1 MLLSRL
7 ALVLA
12 LSVGE
17 RPGSTPRVS
26 TPGAASPPEK
36 SASRASA
43 TRHAPG
49 DPVTDAALVRAAR
62 QGDQTAFGALYE
74 RYRAPVHA
82 VLMARVPARDAS
94 DLVQD
99 AFLTALRR
107 LPSLR
112 DDSAF
117 AGWLMAIA
125 RNAAID
131 HLRRTRRH
139 TPLPEDLPGEHAS
152 GGARAEA
159 ARALAAIRSLPEAY
173 RETLLMRLLAGMTG
187 KEIAERTGLEPG
199 SVRVNLHRGMKLLR
213 EKMEAGA

>member
-1 MLLSRL
+1 MP
-7 ALVLA
+7 
-12 LSVGE
+12 
-17 RPGSTPRVS
+17 RPARQSEQT
-26 TPGAASPPEK
+26 
-36 SASRASA
+36 ASRN
-43 TRHAPG
+43 RGG
-49 DPVTDAALVRAAR
+49 DGQPDDTVTDAALVQAAR
-62 QGDQTAFGALYE
+62 RGEQAAFGALYR

-82 VLMARVPARDAS
+82 VLLARVPARDAG

-112 DDSAF
+112 EDSAF

-125 RNAAID
+125 RNAATD

-139 TPLPEDLPGEHAS
+139 APLTDELPGGLAS
-152 GGARAEA
+152 GRAQAEA

-173 RETLLMRLLAGMTG
+173 RETLLMRLLGGMTG
-187 KEIAERTGLEPG
+187 KEIAARTGLEPG

-213 EKMEAGA
+213 EKMETGS

>member
-17 RPGSTPRVS
+17 RPDVPARAAMAKSSAQTPKLAGQEAR
-26 TPGAASPPEK
+26 E
-36 SASRASA
+36 ASA
-43 TRHAPG
+43 ER
-49 DPVTDAALVRAAR
+49 TDEALVAAAR
-62 QGDQTAFGALYE
+62 RGEQPAFGALYQ
-74 RYRAPVHA
+74 RYRAAVHA
-82 VLMARVPARDAS
+82 VILARAPARDAG

-99 AFLTALRR
+99 VFVTALRR
-107 LPSLR
+107 LSTLR
-112 DDSAF
+112 EDSAF

-125 RNAAID
+125 RNAATD

-139 TPLPEDLPGEHAS
+139 VALPDELPSGQAS

-187 KEIAERTGLEPG
+187 REIAERTGLEPG

-213 EKMEAGA
+213 QRMEAGS